1 MLTALDVALG
11 KLAGVLAV
19 GTVARQQWHSSAAAL
34 QLLEGL
40 DVEAE
45 VAVGLGDHG
54 GVAAGD
60 RIAGDDRLHVRIIG
74 STLGVDEEAHG
85 VGGVPR
91 GVHDLD
97 RRGEPLDADD
107 LAILQRL
114 SGDAV
119 VLVEGANRSAGELTE
134 ALGTVGVV
142 VMTVS
147 EEHEA
152 DGGLRAVLAAG
163 SCADALPHGLA
174 VQDVEVSLVLWTR
187 IDDDRD
193 RVTRTANYPRVRAFE
208 RCIAGV
214 WRQHHTDVLG
224 DRAKLTVRGMLHNSN
239 STKTR
244 G

>member
-1 MLTALDVALG
+1 MAW
-11 KLAGVLAV
+11 
-19 GTVARQQWHSSAAAL
+19 QQWHANTAAL
-34 QLLEGL
+34 QLLQGL
-40 DVEAE
+40 DVEPK
-45 VAVGLGDHG
+45 VSVGLGDHG
-54 GVAAGD
+54 RVAAGD
-60 RIAGDDRLHVRIIG
+60 GVAGDDRLHVRVIG
-74 STLGVDEEAHG
+74 GTLGVDEEAHG

-114 SGDAV
+114 GGDAV
-119 VLVEGANRSAGELTE
+119 VIVEGANRRARELTE
-134 ALGTVGVV
+134 ALSTVGVIV
-142 VMTVS
+142 VPVR

-152 DGGLRAVLAAG
+152 DGGLRAFLAAG
-163 SCADALPHGLA
+163 SSTDAFPHRLA
-174 VQDVEVSLVLWTR
+174 VKDVEVPLILRTR

-193 RVTRTANYPRVRAFE
+193 WIPLAANYPRVRAFE

-214 WRQHHTDVLG
+214 WHNTTPTFSVM
-224 DRAKLTVRGMLHNSN
+224 KLTVRGILHNSN